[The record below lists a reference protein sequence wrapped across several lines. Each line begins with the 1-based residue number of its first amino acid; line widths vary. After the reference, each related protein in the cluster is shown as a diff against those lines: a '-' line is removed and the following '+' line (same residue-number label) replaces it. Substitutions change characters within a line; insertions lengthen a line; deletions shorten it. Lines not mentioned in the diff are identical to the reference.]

1 MPLSHDS
8 LEELYDDFPQ
18 KILHL
23 RIPFFFKE
31 ALPVALTCEHPNLQ
45 SLLTMSENKSLVLF
59 QAGPVQPFIAAA
71 RSTRDLWSGSYM
83 LSWLMASA
91 AKALIETAGT
101 SVNETIVFP
110 QLSELG
116 VYKLQTEQT
125 QGTADEILLNPAMPN
140 RFLAIVPADKAETCA
155 KSAEKAFR
163 EEFKQIANAVWESL
177 KKVKNAKDEWKTR
190 WDKQVE
196 LLPEIT
202 WQTLPIEGNNYETA
216 YKRCQELLA
225 ARRNTRNFV
234 QFVTDDNQEGTLKDA
249 LTGKE
254 EIIGDEKFQK
264 NLFPEEGPYGA
275 ISIIKRFW
283 HEEYLGEKY
292 FKGRKEKFY
301 KSVTCESVPDIAQ
314 KNKKTKDEK
323 ETDDAKNPYIAVIA
337 MDGDQMGKWMD
348 GERRLAGSESDLELH
363 HKVFSGKLAIF
374 SNECAGNI
382 VRKYNGQLVYAGGD
396 DVLAMLPATKVFDC
410 VCKLREKF
418 QKKVGADK
426 SGALADVS
434 CGIAIA
440 HEKYPLQRMVKEAQA
455 AEKRAKNDYGRGA
468 FAFSLLKHGG
478 EIVHWGAKWDS
489 KARECFKEFCK
500 WQEKEIVSGRFP
512 YALAGLLAP
521 YALEKDKFSIG
532 ISEIK
537 EILKIELATVVERQV
552 LVKESRSEVQKIC
565 GEYIEE
571 IAEKQRWGDFVKL
584 FLSAAFIYRKRD

>member
-1 MPLSHDS
+1 MDNP
-8 LEELYDDFPQ
+8 
-18 KILHL
+18 
-23 RIPFFFKE
+23 
-31 ALPVALTCEHPNLQ
+31 T
-45 SLLTMSENKSLVLF
+45 LVLF

-101 SVNETIVFP
+101 PVDETIVFP
-110 QLSELG
+110 QLSGLG
-116 VYKLQTEQT
+116 VYKLQTEQIR
-125 QGTADEILLNPAMPN
+125 GTADEILLNPAMPN

-163 EEFKQIANAVWESL
+163 EEFKQIADVVWESL
-177 KKVKNAKDEWKTR
+177 KKEKNAEDEWKTR

-202 WQTLPIEGNNYETA
+202 WQTLPIEGNNYEAA
-216 YKRCQELLA
+216 YKRCQKLLA
-225 ARRNTRNFV
+225 ARRNTRDFA
-234 QFVTDDNQEGTLKDA
+234 QFVTDDNQEGTPKDA

-264 NLFPEEGPYGA
+264 DLFPEGGPYSA

-301 KSVTCESVPDIAQ
+301 KSVTYESVPDIAK

-323 ETDDAKNPYIAVIA
+323 ETDDAKNPYVAVIA

-348 GERRLAGSESDLELH
+348 GERRLAGTESDLELH
-363 HKVFSGKLAIF
+363 HKVFSGKLAVF
-374 SNECAGNI
+374 SNECAGKI
-382 VRKYNGQLVYAGGD
+382 VRDHDGQLVYAGGD
-396 DVLAMLPATKVFDC
+396 DVLAMLPATKVFGC
-410 VCKLREKF
+410 VCELRERF
-418 QKKVGADK
+418 QEKVGADK
-426 SGALADVS
+426 NGILADVS

-489 KARECFKEFCK
+489 KAHECFKEFCE
-500 WQEKEIVSGRFP
+500 WQEDETVSGRFP
-512 YALAGLLAP
+512 YALAGYLAP
-521 YALEKDKFSIG
+521 YALEKDKLSIDS
-532 ISEIK
+532 SEIK
-537 EILKIELATVVERQV
+537 EILKAELATVVERQV
-552 LVKESRSEVQKIC
+552 PAKESRSKIQKIC
-565 GEYIEE
+565 EEYIEE
-571 IAEKQRWGDFVKL
+571 IAQEQRWDDFVKL
-584 FLSAAFIYRKRD
+584 FLTAAFIYRKRD